1 MTTESARIR
10 ALNDTLRTTGQGG
23 EIVIT
28 RGINALGAEVVT
40 AILRGV
46 QRFAAFEPANDPYG
60 EHDFALLQV
69 ADQRVMFKID
79 YYNLTLS
86 GHSSD
91 AGDPTV
97 TRRVLTVMLAEE
109 Y

>member
-10 ALNDTLRTTGQGG
+10 ALNDKLRTTGQGG

-46 QRFAAFEPANDPYG
+46 QTFTAFEPGNDPYG

-86 GHSSD
+86 GHSPD